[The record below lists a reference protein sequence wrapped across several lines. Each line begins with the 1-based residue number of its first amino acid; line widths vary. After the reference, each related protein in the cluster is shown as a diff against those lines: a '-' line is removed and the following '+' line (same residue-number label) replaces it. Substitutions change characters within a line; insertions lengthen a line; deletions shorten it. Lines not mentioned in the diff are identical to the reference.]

1 MGAGGRWMEGLS
13 LLLMALIMGVLVV
26 LLDGSLVGGGW
37 GVESGCLEMTER

>member
-1 MGAGGRWMEGLS
+1 MGAGGRWLERPS
-13 LLLMALIMGVLVV
+13 VLLMALTMGVLVV